1 MPSLQRYRYE
11 DILADLNRV
20 DCWLAQLGLAAKQDR
35 IHFVIEVLRQV
46 EAEYQRVQRG
56 EPADEAADVRDRMF
70 AICEALEFRDIYRA
84 FRYEPPERIIRV
96 LERALSGPHRPAD
109 ENQRNADGRNI
120 GFELALGADLR
131 LRGVT
136 VHLEEPRPG
145 AVR

>member
-96 LERALSGPHRPAD
+96 LERALSGPHPLLTRINEMPMVAILVSNWLSVQIYD
-109 ENQRNADGRNI
+109 CAE
-120 GFELALGADLR
+120 
-131 LRGVT
+131 
-136 VHLEEPRPG
+136 
-145 AVR
+145 